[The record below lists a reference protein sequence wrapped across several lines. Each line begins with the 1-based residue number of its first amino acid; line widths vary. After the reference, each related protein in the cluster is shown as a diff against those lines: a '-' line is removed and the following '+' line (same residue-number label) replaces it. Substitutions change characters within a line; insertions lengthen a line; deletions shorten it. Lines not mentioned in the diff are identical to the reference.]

1 MVSTWNEYLRLD
13 KNDDGTATLEI
24 CQYECL
30 AEVEHD
36 EDGNELPVSEYV
48 VGKKVVGVEDGCYI
62 VGGVLACYDDRSL
75 VYGPDQI
82 DLAVEW
88 LKTER
93 FQIDDDLIAELRSA
107 VH

>member
-1 MVSTWNEYLRLD
+1 MVSTRNEYLRLD
-13 KNDDGTATLEI
+13 KNNDGTATLEI
-24 CQYECL
+24 CQHMSL

-36 EDGNELPVSEYV
+36 EDGNELPVPKYV
-48 VGKKVVGVEDGCYI
+48 NGEKVVGVEDGVI
-62 VGGVLACYDDRSL
+62 VGGALGCYDDRSL

-88 LKTER
+88 LETEQ
-93 FQIDDDLIAELRSA
+93 FQIDDDLIAELRNA